1 MKTGDLVQIQR
12 SIRVHQCGPNKMNGL
27 DDYFVIPSLYLQ
39 PGEIYLLT
47 DFYKA
52 EEDYPIYNYFQFAI
66 LAAGQQCSDGTA
78 ILTCRSGSGCP
89 APFPGTLCPNL
100 DPGKK

>member
-1 MKTGDLVQIQR
+1 MEAGDLIQIQR
-12 SIRVHQCGPNKMNGL
+12 PIRVHQCGPNKMNGL
-27 DDYFVIPSLYLQ
+27 DDYFAFPSLHLQ

-66 LAAGQQCSDGTA
+66 LAAGQQWEATITMDNDNEIADFINVFES
-78 ILTCRSGSGCP
+78 P
-89 APFPGTLCPNL
+89 TLLPR
-100 DPGKK
+100 G

>member
-1 MKTGDLVQIQR
+1 MEAGDLIQIQR
-12 SIRVHQCGPNKMNGL
+12 PIRVHQCGPNKMNGL
-27 DDYFVIPSLYLQ
+27 DDYFTIPSLHLQ

-66 LAAGQQCSDGTA
+66 LAAGQQWETTITIEHDNEIADYVKVFES
-78 ILTCRSGSGCP
+78 P
-89 APFPGTLCPNL
+89 TLLPR
-100 DPGKK
+100 G